1 MLIKCP
7 VGKHGNFCNKMGHLI
22 LEPPRKKNNTIYSQH
37 RDKKFKLYPSSRK
50 RGSYYRVHHY
60 VSDEYGKRKSKWCYL
75 GNFDMALEKL
85 EKIEKSLE
93 KYASSKKMSGPMY
106 DVNPFFIWKLS
117 SLKDVKLE
125 IKRAKNLKKFKKN
138 PNTYAE
144 IISDT
149 ISASQNYE
157 IIGDKVFSK
166 DVQE

>member
-1 MLIKCP
+1 
-7 VGKHGNFCNKMGHLI
+7 
-22 LEPPRKKNNTIYSQH
+22 
-37 RDKKFKLYPSSRK
+37 
-50 RGSYYRVHHY
+50 
-60 VSDEYGKRKSKWCYL
+60 
-75 GNFDMALEKL
+75 
-85 EKIEKSLE
+85 
-93 KYASSKKMSGPMY
+93 MY